1 MNNGKNPYEILGVPR
16 SSTLAQ
22 IKTRYF
28 ELARKHHPDK
38 LDPHTSEEDKK
49 KHEEIFKEITNAY
62 SRINKEK
69 EFQNKFGTSE
79 TCDFMDEDMKN
90 EDWRSVWADLE
101 SFFNKPDSWERMKN
115 IVTDTIKDTLYEAT
129 MYSIYKST
137 NTWKDSSRD
146 SSRDSAKKQHYITV
160 DVTLEEVHLKKQK
173 KLRLFLKG
181 IQMPIF
187 LTLDIGEYPQTTMTH
202 EIENKI
208 VVIDFTMN
216 LLEHSVYRMD
226 TILDTW
232 DLWALKPIKI
242 TWNDYLCGKTFT
254 YDYID
259 GSKINIIIDQFNINS
274 PYCLIDKGLCGL
286 GNLYFPIELECPK
299 EINKNKWNSLDKKFK
314 TVFLRQL
321 DELYI

>member
-1 MNNGKNPYEILGVPR
+1 MSNGKNPYEILGIQR
-16 SSTLAQ
+16 SATVSQ
-22 IKTRYF
+22 VKTRYF

-49 KHEEIFKEITNAY
+49 KHEDIFKEITNAY
-62 SRINKEK
+62 SKINKEK
-69 EFQNKFGTSE
+69 EFQSKFGTSE
-79 TCDFMDEDMKN
+79 SFNFMDEDMQH

-137 NTWKDSSRD
+137 NTWKESS
-146 SSRDSAKKQHYITV
+146 KKQHYITV

-181 IQMPIF
+181 IHMPIF
-187 LTLDIGEYPQTTMTH
+187 LTLDIGEYPQTTMNH
-202 EIENKI
+202 EIDNKI

-216 LLEHSVYRMD
+216 LLEHPLYRMD

-232 DLWALKPIKI
+232 DLWSLKPIII
-242 TWNDYLCGKTFT
+242 TWNDYLCGKTIE

-259 GSKINIIIDQFNINS
+259 GNKINIIIEPFNIKS
-274 PYCLIDKGLCGL
+274 PYCILDKGLCGL
-286 GNLYFPIELECPK
+286 GNLYFPIELESPK
-299 EINKNKWNSLDKKFK
+299 ETNKNKWNNLDKKFK
-314 TVFLRQL
+314 TIFLRQL
-321 DELYI
+321 DELYT